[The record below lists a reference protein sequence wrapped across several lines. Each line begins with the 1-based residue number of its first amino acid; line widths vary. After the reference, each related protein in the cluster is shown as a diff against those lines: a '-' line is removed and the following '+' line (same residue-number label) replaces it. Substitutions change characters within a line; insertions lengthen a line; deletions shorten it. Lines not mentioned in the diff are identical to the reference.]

1 MSTSNSYTLTES
13 FTITDARHIASKVA
27 TDLLRFQRFYGRPS
41 NSKIDAYEEELVAL
55 LKQDY
60 IDTVIYGFKRD
71 GNWVA
76 AATVRYRAQS
86 GGILLVD
93 DDPGKIRPGEDIIY
107 AAFTSFLT
115 YSSNW
120 FSLSNQQQEQFEA
133 TLPFRRSTGQEPGI
147 ENGWWADDLT
157 YSAGGRGLG
166 RSTLRR
172 W

>member
-1 MSTSNSYTLTES
+1 MSTSFSLTLTES
-13 FTITDARHIASKVA
+13 FTITHARHIASKVA

-41 NSKIDAYEEELVAL
+41 NAAIDAYEKELVAL

-60 IDTVIYGFKRD
+60 VHTVTYGFKRN
-71 GNWVA
+71 GNWVIA
-76 AATVRYRAQS
+76 LRYRARS
-86 GGILLVD
+86 GGILIVD
-93 DDPGKIRPGEDIIY
+93 DDPGKIRPGEDITS
-107 AAFTSFLT
+107 AAFTSFLV
-115 YSSNW
+115 YNSNW
-120 FSLSNQQQEQFEA
+120 FSLTLQQQEQFEA